1 MLQFNQIPKEWGK
14 KYEAM
19 VSLKEEAKV
28 AMEAARLRAKD
39 ELAEKLALIQEQREL
54 KANEELAAKAR
65 AIAKRSAKALKKA
78 KAEKKAKTELF
89 RLAAKR
95 TARAHRKAKEAGQ
108 AAFEA
113 RAKVRAELNA
123 LPPGSKS
130 ASKKRGELSRLE
142 TPAEAYKRVYANV
155 VANRNSGCPK
165 QVKQLKKTI
174 KKIVPKLETLKFL
187 GLVPSFDELTELSA
201 PELKAFKAFG
211 FSYALKGSDKF
222 RCESKTVGT
231 IDGLLM
237 GIPIPAIRAA
247 IPSHADRQRD
257 NKWVKC
263 TIEKNLNT
271 LNELFDK
278 YPQLLEYSKSK
289 KSINELESL
298 LKDKNNRSAHE
309 FEGILSNVTNQ
320 IKWAGEVIS
329 RYNEI
334 SENHARKAADWKKNN
349 PVGSITL
356 KEIWILLEAF
366 GFVPKLNWDKL
377 IHLAYE
383 ADIDNRRIPFFRALT
398 KTKRWAWL
406 IEEFKGN
413 NSEFN
418 YGSEL
423 DTIKGLLVLAAIG
436 PKIFEMIL
444 NAEMGDYSILSKK
457 SEIFGAVHTTYLSHR
472 VQKPLPDEWVNFAR
486 RALESELKV
495 HGNGARG
502 HAIFSVVV
510 LMSKIAE
517 SQEKMERNG
526 ITHKISVKAMKAFLD
541 SSIYNG
547 THQALMTEA
556 AKWKVHED
564 AYPEIEKQWL
574 KGLKTPKSEMIEK
587 LMKVETKNGARKV
600 FMLPHE
606 DVRGIFLGHHT
617 ECCQHPEGVG
627 SDAAWYGHENPN
639 SGFVVL
645 EDSGT
650 IIAQGLVWETD
661 KPGVICFDNI
671 EAKGNT
677 DRMIKLIPYFQE
689 WCEAAGI
696 SATMGTG
703 YMEEES
709 FAGLKSV
716 APLAPKDGWG
726 GLGYTDAKKQ
736 VKLM

>member
-14 KYEAM
+14 AYKTM
-19 VSLKEEAKV
+19 VSLKEEARV

-54 KANEELAAKAR
+54 KANEELAAKAK

-130 ASKKRGELSRLE
+130 ASKKRGQLSRLE
-142 TPAEAYKRVYANV
+142 TPAQAYKRVKDNV
-155 VANRNSGCPK
+155 ESGRNSGCPK
-165 QVKQLKKTI
+165 RVKQVIKTLKRVIPAVEHIKREKRAVPTFTLMAYTSSELKVLKACSAKLLNEKSDGISRERMNSFIAGMLLGLPINIINAAIPATNYHYCDGEWLKKEAAINLNIAHELLNEHKVLREFAERNENSFSFSMLI
-174 KKIVPKLETLKFL
+174 KEKRRLNPEEFGQMLASLVNQLEGAGEVINLHSYITKEEAKKVFDWREKEQKPVSLKPL
-187 GLVPSFDELTELSA
+187 WILL
-201 PELKAFKAFG
+201 KAFG
-211 FSYALKGSDKF
+211 F
-222 RCESKTVGT
+222 
-231 IDGLLM
+231 
-237 GIPIPAIRAA
+237 IPKLE
-247 IPSHADRQRD
+247 QG
-257 NKWVKC
+257 
-263 TIEKNLNT
+263 
-271 LNELFDK
+271 EL
-278 YPQLLEYSKSK
+278 
-289 KSINELESL
+289 
-298 LKDKNNRSAHE
+298 
-309 FEGILSNVTNQ
+309 
-320 IKWAGEVIS
+320 
-329 RYNEI
+329 
-334 SENHARKAADWKKNN
+334 
-349 PVGSITL
+349 ITL
-356 KEIWILLEAF
+356 A
-366 GFVPKLNWDKL
+366 D
-377 IHLAYE
+377 E
-383 ADIDNRRIPFFRALT
+383 ADLDSRRIPFFRALT
-398 KTKRWAWL
+398 KTKRWAWFIQEL
-406 IEEFKGN
+406 KDTK
-413 NSEFN
+413 NSGFN

-423 DTIKGLLVLAAIG
+423 DTIRGLLVLAAIG

-517 SQEKMERNG
+517 SQEKMEKNG

-587 LMKVETKNGARKV
+587 LMKVDTKNGARKV

-650 IIAQGLVWETD
+650 IIAQGLVWETN

-671 EAKGNT
+671 EAKGTT

-716 APLAPKDGWG
+716 TALTPKDGWG